1 MLKMSQ
7 QHYIKFLREVEG
19 CSVKEIAARV
29 SVHWRTAKK
38 YAGKC
43 LGNFG
48 CKTEHF
54 LLAKHISLKH

>member
-1 MLKMSQ
+1 MLKMPQ

-43 LGNFG
+43 LGI
-48 CKTEHF
+48 
-54 LLAKHISLKH
+54 LAAKLSESVKYFV